1 MPGQEVRFVVL
12 VEEGPP
18 RGGLFELEQTTYHRV
33 VDTRT
38 QAVVLTFRGEM
49 AASFSATT
57 GSWEDYHGSGV
68 REVTVA
74 PDERTVIVKYYDNR
88 EETVALLEPV
98 EAVLVEASGSLQPE
112 GGIL

>member
-1 MPGQEVRFVVL
+1 MPEQEVRFVVL

-33 VDTRT
+33 VDART
-38 QAVVLTFRGEM
+38 QEVVLTFHGELE
-49 AASFSATT
+49 ATFSAAT

-68 REVTVA
+68 REVAVA
-74 PDERTVIVKYYDNR
+74 PDEKTVVVRYYDDR
-88 EETVALLEPV
+88 EETVALLGSV
-98 EAVLVEASGSLQPE
+98 GVVLVEASSSLQSE

>member
-1 MPGQEVRFVVL
+1 MVV

-33 VDTRT
+33 VDTHT
-38 QAVVLTFRGEM
+38 QDVVLTFRGEM

-57 GSWEDYHGSGV
+57 GSWEDYQWSGV
-68 REVTVA
+68 REVAVA
-74 PDERTVIVKYYDNR
+74 PDEKTVIVTYYDDR
-88 EETVALLEPV
+88 AETIALLWPA
-98 EAVLVEASGSLQPE
+98 EAVLDESSNSVQSG

>member
-1 MPGQEVRFVVL
+1 MVL

-33 VDTRT
+33 VDTHT

-74 PDERTVIVKYYDNR
+74 PDEKTVIVKYYDDH
-88 EETVALLEPV
+88 EETIALLWPV
-98 EAVLVEASGSLQPE
+98 
-112 GGIL
+112 GGGVG

>member
-1 MPGQEVRFVVL
+1 MVL

-38 QAVVLTFRGEM
+38 QEVVLTFRGEM
-49 AASFSATT
+49 EASFSATT

-68 REVTVA
+68 REVAVA
-74 PDERTVIVKYYDNR
+74 PDEKTVIVKYYDDR
-88 EETVALLEPV
+88 TETIALLWPA
-98 EAVLVEASGSLQPE
+98 EAVLVESSGSLQSG

>member
-1 MPGQEVRFVVL
+1 MKKVRQ
-12 VEEGPP
+12 

-49 AASFSATT
+49 EASFSATT
-57 GSWEDYHGSGV
+57 GSWEDYHWSGV

-74 PDERTVIVKYYDNR
+74 PDEKTVIVKYYDDR
-88 EETVALLEPV
+88 EETIALVWPAG
-98 EAVLVEASGSLQPE
+98 AVLVEDSGSLRSE